1 MKNNEFK
8 IKTELKV
15 KIFGAYCVTFNNFSA
30 ISLHIRL
37 IKGGNHYISDS
48 SREGIITY
56 QTHQG
61 RESLHIRLIKG
72 GNHYIS
78 DSSREGNMDIYKELS
93 GENSGFE

>member
-48 SREGIITY
+48 SREG
-56 QTHQG
+56 
-61 RESLHIRLIKG
+61 
-72 GNHYIS
+72 
-78 DSSREGNMDIYKELS
+78 NMDIYKELS